1 MPYATQQD
9 LIDRFGLDEI
19 TQISDETG
27 SGTLD
32 TGRVAQ
38 ALADANAQVDGYL
51 GTRYTLP
58 LSTVPPA
65 LTLNACDVARYRLAR
80 MPTDEMRQRYQD
92 ALRWLGKVATGEY
105 GLGVDAQG
113 QTPAETSGIQIS
125 ADRRVFDRDR
135 LSDYVH
141 PRDRIGGRW

>member
-1 MPYATQQD
+1 VTYATQQD

-38 ALADANAQVDGYL
+38 ALADANAQIDGFL

-58 LSTVPPA
+58 LSTIPA
-65 LTLNACDVARYRLAR
+65 ALNLIACDVSRYRLAR
-80 MPTDEMRQRYQD
+80 LPADEMRRRYED

-105 GLGVDAQG
+105 GLGVDAEG
-113 QTPAETSGIQIS
+113 QVPAETSGVQIS
-125 ADRRVFDRDR
+125 GDRRVFTREMLDDFI
-135 LSDYVH
+135 H
-141 PRDRIGGRW
+141 PRDGIGPRR